1 MFRFLRVA
9 VLLLVLVNV
18 AVGAWLA
25 RVRSTSWEQPLR
37 VAVFPVAA
45 DDSPDTAAY
54 VAGLQR
60 ETFAP
65 VADFMRRE
73 AADHGMGERPLVEVR
88 LGPVI
93 DRLPPQAPI
102 GGNALRIMLW
112 SLQLRF
118 WAWRHAQVP
127 GAAPDVRVITL
138 FHDPQRVTRVP
149 HSLGLQKGLIG
160 VVYAFASASQA
171 DQNNVVIAHEF
182 LHTLG
187 ATDKYDVNT
196 KQPVHPDGYAEP
208 AKVPLWPQARA
219 EIMAGRIPVS
229 ATESVMP
236 ASLDVSVIGGA
247 TAREINWDR

>member
-1 MFRFLRVA
+1 MFRILRVA

-45 DDSPDTAAY
+45 DDSPATAAY
-54 VAGLQR
+54 IATLRR

-65 VADFMRRE
+65 VEQFVERE
-73 AADHGMGERPLVEVR
+73 GARYGVGGHPLVEVR
-88 LGPVI
+88 LGPLL
-93 DRLPPQAPI
+93 DRPPPPAPVNA
-102 GGNALRIMLW
+102 NALRIMLW

-118 WAWRHAQVP
+118 WFWRHAQVP
-127 GAAPDVRVITL
+127 GAAPDVRVVTM
-138 FHDPQRVTRVP
+138 FHDPQRVSRVP

-160 VVYAFASASQA
+160 VVYAFASHDQEA
-171 DQNNVVIAHEF
+171 QNNVVIAHEF

-187 ATDKYDVNT
+187 ATDKYDVNS
-196 KQPVHPDGYAEP
+196 KQPVRPDGYADP
-208 AKVPLWPQARA
+208 DKDPLWPQERA

-229 ATESVMP
+229 DTESVMP
-236 ASLDVSVIGGA
+236 ASLDVSVVGGA
-247 TAREINWDR
+247 TAREINWNR